1 MYKRRLLLLVV
12 FTSLLFAN
20 CMTDPSSEEN
30 EILNQD
36 TLLDSPIDT
45 VNNSVLVVK
54 AKFLEFELND
64 ASHYIFKDTAGNVW
78 DFGGCEEK
86 DYEFAMELQSE
97 KQNEENQG
105 WKTNPDLKNKWF
117 EIKYSYR
124 NQPKYQDGPVMKV
137 PIILQVE
144 LSE

>member
-1 MYKRRLLLLVV
+1 
-12 FTSLLFAN
+12 
-20 CMTDPSSEEN
+20 
-30 EILNQD
+30 
-36 TLLDSPIDT
+36 
-45 VNNSVLVVK
+45 
-54 AKFLEFELND
+54 
-64 ASHYIFKDTAGNVW
+64 
-78 DFGGCEEK
+78 
-86 DYEFAMELQSE
+86 MELQSE

>member
-1 MYKRRLLLLVV
+1 
-12 FTSLLFAN
+12 
-20 CMTDPSSEEN
+20 MTDPSNEEN

-36 TLLDSPIDT
+36 TLLDSQIDT
-45 VNNSVLVVK
+45 VNNNSVLVVK

-124 NQPKYQDGPVMKV
+124 NQPKYQDGLVMKV
-137 PIILQVE
+137 PIILNAE

>member
-1 MYKRRLLLLVV
+1 
-12 FTSLLFAN
+12 
-20 CMTDPSSEEN
+20 MTDPSREEN
-30 EILNQD
+30 EILHQD

-105 WKTNPDLKNKWF
+105 WKTNPDLKDLRW
-117 EIKYSYR
+117 
-124 NQPKYQDGPVMKV
+124 
-137 PIILQVE
+137 
-144 LSE
+144 